1 MPDRIVANA
10 PQVNPLITGRF
21 TEQPTY
27 NTWRPTGTRDYLLIL
42 TVSGSGRFGH
52 AHGDVITAPGDL
64 TIVHPGTSHDY
75 ATARGAKEWGLL
87 WAHFLP
93 RPFWQ
98 EWITGLPQAA
108 TGIALLSLGS
118 NTPERFAVES
128 ALDRMDQ
135 YANGGLPRR
144 IEFAMNALEAALL
157 HCDAANPLA
166 AARAKFDERVF
177 KVMELLRGERLTQP
191 FSLNELARIVT
202 LSPSRLS
209 HLFKAQTGR
218 TPGQFQEEERLL
230 RARQLLTLTNRSITA
245 ISEDIGFA
253 SPFYFTLRF
262 KKHTGQS
269 PREFRRSVHGE

>member
-1 MPDRIVANA
+1 MPERIVTNA

-21 TEQPTY
+21 IETPTY
-27 NTWRPTGTRDYLLIL
+27 NVWRPKGTRDYLLIL
-42 TVSGSGRFGH
+42 TVGGGGRFGH
-52 AHGDVITAPGDL
+52 SHGEVTTVPGDL
-64 TIVHPGTSHDY
+64 VIVRPGTPHDY
-75 ATARGAKEWGLL
+75 ATARGAGQWGLL

-98 EWITGLPQAA
+98 EWITGLPSVAP
-108 TGIALLSLGS
+108 GIARLSLGES
-118 NTPERFAVES
+118 TPERAAVEA
-128 ALDRMDQ
+128 ALDAMDR
-135 YANGGLPRR
+135 YATGGLPRR
-144 IEFAMNALEAALL
+144 AEFAMNALEAALL

-166 AARAKFDERVF
+166 SARARFDERVF
-177 KVMELLRGERLTQP
+177 KVMELLRGERLAEP
-191 FSLNELARIVT
+191 ILLDKLARAVN

-218 TPGQFQEEERLL
+218 TPGQFQEEERLQ

-245 ISEDIGFA
+245 IAEEIGFA

-269 PREFRRSVHGE
+269 PRDFRRSGG